1 MSLSPAVTHL
11 LLLARE
17 PHWAQ
22 RLGELLGPRLA
33 ARLITAPNWEAAS
46 SLLDERPGILLC
58 TPQCRPPAAACNWPL
73 VLLLDNE
80 PLSPPRDASDWLSSD
95 HLTRDAVQ
103 RCLRYACER
112 FSLQQRLQRLAG
124 RDALTG
130 VINRQGFQALLN
142 ARLAETGGEGWS
154 LVHLDIDHFHQV
166 NERCGHRG
174 GDSLIQQLA
183 QRLQESIGLGDT
195 LSRLGSDE
203 FAILLDVRGEPSRGE
218 RMVQLLQDELS
229 AAFEVEGQPQLLSCS
244 LGLAHGLDGIEADL
258 LLSHAH
264 IALQQARSV
273 SGTSYRIFDARHLEA
288 GRSLADLEA
297 DLRRAL
303 RRDEL
308 ELHYQP
314 RLALDSG
321 AIIGLEALVRW
332 RHPQRGLLQPQ
343 DFIPLAEES
352 GLIIPLG
359 YWVIDRALR
368 DLQLLQGQ
376 GHLALHMA
384 VNLSFQQFQDSLLLP
399 TLQRLFRER
408 GLPHDCFEFELTETA
423 MMRRSSH
430 VLSTMQALRE
440 LGVRFSLDDFGTGYS
455 SFQHLASLPV
465 SLLKLD
471 KGFVQR
477 MTEQATDRRLVRA
490 MINLAHDLELPVVA
504 EGVENAEQLAL
515 LRQFGADQVQGYLIS
530 QAQPLSELSPFL
542 RRHALNR
549 VLQAQR

>member
-1 MSLSPAVTHL
+1 MSLSPAITHL

-17 PHWAQ
+17 PHWAE

-33 ARLITAPNWEAAS
+33 ARLITAPSWEAAS
-46 SLLDERPGILLC
+46 SLLDERPGIVLC
-58 TPQCRPPAAACNWPL
+58 TPACRPPAAACNWPL
-73 VLLLDNE
+73 VLLLDHP
-80 PLSPPRDASDWLSSD
+80 PLVTPRDASDWLASSQ
-95 HLTRDAVQ
+95 LTRDAVQ

-112 FSLQQRLQRLAG
+112 YSLQQRLQRLAG

-130 VINRQGFQALLN
+130 VINRQGFQALLS

-154 LVHLDIDHFHQV
+154 LVHLDIDQFHQV

-174 GDSLIQQLA
+174 GDQLIQQLA
-183 QRLQESIGLGDT
+183 QRVQEALGPGDT

-203 FAILLDVRGEPSRGE
+203 FAILLDTRGEPQRAE
-218 RMVQLLQDELS
+218 RVVQLLLDELS
-229 AAFEVEGQPQLLSCS
+229 AAFSVDGQPQLLSCS
-244 LGLAHGLDGIEADL
+244 LGLAHGIDGIEADL
-258 LLSHAH
+258 LLSHAN
-264 IALQQARSV
+264 IALQQARSL
-273 SGTSYRIFDARHLEA
+273 SGNSYRIFDARHLDA

-321 AIIGLEALVRW
+321 AIVGLEALVRW
-332 RHPQRGLLQPQ
+332 RHPRRGLLHPQ

-368 DLQLLQGQ
+368 DLQWLHGQ
-376 GHLALHMA
+376 GHLALHLA
-384 VNLSFQQFQDSLLLP
+384 VNLSFQQFQDSLLLS
-399 TLQRLFRER
+399 TVQRLFRER
-408 GLPHDCFEFELTETA
+408 GLKPGCFEFELTETA
-423 MMRRSSH
+423 VMRRSSH
-430 VLSTMQALRE
+430 VLSTMEALQE
-440 LGVRFSLDDFGTGYS
+440 LGVRFSLDDFGTGFS
-455 SFQHLASLPV
+455 SFQHLATLPI

-477 MTEQATDRRLVRA
+477 MTEHAADRRLVRA

-515 LRQFGADQVQGYLIS
+515 LRQFGADQLQGYWIC
-530 QAQPLSELSPFL
+530 APQPLSELSAFL
-542 RRHALNR
+542 RRHALSR
-549 VLQAQR
+549 SLHAQR